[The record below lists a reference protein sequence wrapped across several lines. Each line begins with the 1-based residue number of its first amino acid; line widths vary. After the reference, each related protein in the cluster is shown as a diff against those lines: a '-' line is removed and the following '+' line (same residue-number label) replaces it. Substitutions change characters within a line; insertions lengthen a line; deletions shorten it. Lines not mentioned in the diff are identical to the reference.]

1 MRLPVAVP
9 SGLLTQPLVICAMRA
24 VTRIRVGPM
33 PPLFHRDIP
42 VDIPIAVRSVIHE
55 KAQAGLD
62 PSEALGLSP
71 GGGLRDHL
79 AGDICTAAFW
89 TYHNITS

>member
-1 MRLPVAVP
+1 MISAVLTYMYHP
-9 SGLLTQPLVICAMRA
+9 CGGPGLGFPLAHA
-24 VTRIRVGPM
+24 AQTAQDAGQTE
-33 PPLFHRDIP
+33 D
-42 VDIPIAVRSVIHE
+42 E